1 MGEENKT
8 KFGNMPLGRIN
19 EMLVSFIGEDAFL
32 DYCEKHHKALGIDWQ
47 SREAFSKHLK
57 RLFEEKESSYR
68 DLNPLYDQSVYRI
81 AYKILDDFCE
91 QYGLSPYIFN
101 IIAKIGCNLVARL
114 YRSSDPVFETY
125 YILLYEIC
133 QNALPT
139 LLEKAVDE
147 IGKNSGF
154 SHFDARTKYNRVFDD
169 LGRKFKDKNGKKS
182 SLEKL
187 SIKLS
192 DWYSGKINKKVSFE
206 HFETIIYNCK
216 KGQNPAKWKDMKAI
230 LDFCKKEEKETEMSY
245 LIEAYL
251 TANVQNFIKAEIPD
265 STLEKIEDCL
275 KKISDLFDKSVV
287 GGEKN
292 LQNLYDSADKL
303 LYEMEP
309 TIFTNLN
316 LSEDKYEPINSALWN
331 ILKRHIYLQDE
342 KRAEDLISN
351 TSGFYCNWL
360 LAYIEVAKGEFEI
373 AKIFYKAAFDNIH
386 FAGIWTE
393 PFLKQAFAL
402 SVYCTDYTPKRD
414 FRDTVSNAIDPEKSS
429 QTPLPQDGKRF
440 WEYGYAIGVFDKPA
454 EEAFLE
460 YVYRK
465 ENFST
470 EFPEDMFFP
479 GKGIDFNK
487 IKLTI
492 IESIKEKIEEEYN
505 RLSALKKGSINTRRT
520 IFNGDGQRRPP
531 LSMAIW
537 LFSISSDER
546 FLDLVERWLGLFDR
560 ELDFNKISDLGETPL
575 NAATMVYKNFCTN
588 NSDPESPAKK
598 RLRKIV
604 THIFGK
610 TKEDYLGIATKRKG
624 IHALQNV
631 IDSCDIELLKEFVEG
646 GLDIDSIRFP
656 PDKVSPV
663 YYTIERIFRL
673 QDPKR
678 AAIGRLLNPENT
690 NFKYLDAPGTTAE
703 DRRRNFYDRM
713 NRLTPEARVL
723 LYEYVIREDL
733 GDESTYLEQ
742 IEKLKE
748 ICLYLID
755 QTKDQDAY
763 KFSNNLGTEWTSLTF
778 AAETDDV
785 DICRALL
792 EHGADPNISL
802 KTGGGDKI
810 PNTFLHRCIELEAWN
825 ILEMFLT
832 NFKDEATKTIK
843 KYNNS
848 GKYAPDVFFF
858 EKGKGKGQDFVKKFI
873 VLFKSCS
880 ADLAINLAAKTEE
893 NPQ

>member
-1 MGEENKT
+1 
-8 KFGNMPLGRIN
+8 MPLGRIN

-32 DYCEKHHKALGIDWQ
+32 DYCEKHHKDWGLDWQ
-47 SREAFSKHLK
+47 SREAFSKRLK

-68 DLNPLYDQSVYRI
+68 DENPLYDQSVYRI

-101 IIAKIGCNLVARL
+101 IIAKIGCNLVAQL
-114 YRSSDPVFETY
+114 CHSSAPIFERY

-154 SHFDARTKYNRVFDD
+154 SHFDARTKYDRVFDD

-251 TANVQNFIKAEIPD
+251 TANVQNFIKAEFPD

-351 TSGFYCNWL
+351 IKEIAPEASGFYCNWL
-360 LAYIEVAKGEFEI
+360 LAYIAVAKGEFEI

-402 SVYCTDYTPKRD
+402 SVYCADYTPKRD

-429 QTPLPQDGKRF
+429 QTPLPNDGKRF

-454 EEAFLE
+454 EDAFLE

-465 ENFST
+465 ENFSS
-470 EFPEDMFFP
+470 EFPEEMFFP

-492 IESIKEKIEEEYN
+492 IENIREKIEEEYN
-505 RLSALKKGSINTRRT
+505 RLSALKKGSINTRQT
-520 IFNGDGQRRPP
+520 IFNGDGQRRTP
-531 LSMAIW
+531 LSAAIW
-537 LFSISSDER
+537 MFSISSDER
-546 FLDLVERWLGLFDR
+546 FLDLVEKWFAIFDQ

-575 NAATMVYKNFCTN
+575 NAATMAYKNFCAK
-588 NSDPESPAKK
+588 NSDSESQKE

-610 TKEDYLGIATKRKG
+610 TKKEYLGITTKRKG
-624 IHALQNV
+624 IHTLQNI
-631 IDSCDIELLKEFVEG
+631 IDSCDIKLLKEFVEG
-646 GLDIDSIRFP
+646 GLDIDSIRLT
-656 PDKVSPV
+656 PDGLSSIH
-663 YYTIERIFRL
+663 YIIDRIVKL
-673 QDPKR
+673 QDPKQAAR
-678 AAIGRLLNPENT
+678 AMLENPENT
-690 NFKYLDAPGTTAE
+690 NWEYADVPGINAE
-703 DRRRNFYDRM
+703 DKKRNFFEKM
-713 NRLTPEARVL
+713 KNFSPEIQQLIA
-723 LYEYVIREDL
+723 EYAIKEEL
-733 GDESTYLEQ
+733 GDESTYGEQ
-742 IEKLKE
+742 IKNLKE

-755 QTKDQDAY
+755 HTNKREEY
-763 KFSNNLGTEWTSLTF
+763 LN
-778 AAETDDV
+778 
-785 DICRALL
+785 LL
-792 EHGADPNISL
+792 EQCGINIPINSTDEL
-802 KTGGGDKI
+802 KKQ
-810 PNTFLHRCIELEAWN
+810 P
-825 ILEMFLT
+825 
-832 NFKDEATKTIK
+832 
-843 KYNNS
+843 
-848 GKYAPDVFFF
+848 
-858 EKGKGKGQDFVKKFI
+858 
-873 VLFKSCS
+873 
-880 ADLAINLAAKTEE
+880 
-893 NPQ
+893 